1 MVCCNLSIIKVES
14 MINLDE
20 NDIVLI
26 ISDYISTFVQ
36 EKNYKKYSV
45 INTAWYVYLQKEVM
59 VNIPNFCM

>member
-1 MVCCNLSIIKVES
+1 